1 MIHETYT
8 IKIMQK
14 DLFHT
19 TLLFIFLTI
28 ITYIF
33 SRSFFDFWFLFFLCI
48 SAICMV
54 LLIISRNKN
63 SLKPMTTRKKQWIKY
78 DSEKNVI
85 DLINSI
91 ERPVLSK
98 KNKWL
103 YPTDEFGKMEKGVV
117 EHKSKETYKK
127 GKKGKKNNF
136 RD

>member
-1 MIHETYT
+1 
-8 IKIMQK
+8 
-14 DLFHT
+14 
-19 TLLFIFLTI
+19 
-28 ITYIF
+28 
-33 SRSFFDFWFLFFLCI
+33 
-48 SAICMV
+48 
-54 LLIISRNKN
+54 
-63 SLKPMTTRKKQWIKY
+63 MTTRKKQWIKY